1 MSIENLIII
10 ILACRGNQLAL
21 SSEISTNL
29 HLTRLRWVRNTEGAY
44 RDSLLWYTHELVT
57 KEKSFFYLIK
67 QRSLFGSVKACD
79 LLRIRVHFFILHFFA
94 SDNPWDASGEACI
107 LFMRRVLFLS
117 CSLFLHLM
125 MLLMKICAFAFF
137 FVSFF
142 CQLSPQVLLE
152 KVVASNPCL
161 KFHSWGGRRTWEKCS

>member
-57 KEKSFFYLIK
+57 KERGFFYLIRQFEISWYDIMYIIK
-67 QRSLFGSVKACD
+67 REQSQSSR
-79 LLRIRVHFFILHFFA
+79 
-94 SDNPWDASGEACI
+94 
-107 LFMRRVLFLS
+107 FL
-117 CSLFLHLM
+117 
-125 MLLMKICAFAFF
+125 
-137 FVSFF
+137 
-142 CQLSPQVLLE
+142 
-152 KVVASNPCL
+152 
-161 KFHSWGGRRTWEKCS
+161 

>member
-44 RDSLLWYTHELVT
+44 RDSLPWYTHELVT
-57 KEKSFFYLIK
+57 KEKRFLRSF
-67 QRSLFGSVKACD
+67 AD
-79 LLRIRVHFFILHFFA
+79 LCAFFILHFFA

-117 CSLFLHLM
+117 CLLFLHLM

-142 CQLSPQVLLE
+142 CQLLPQVLLE

-161 KFHSWGGRRTWEKCS
+161 KFHSWGARRTWEKCS

>member
-57 KEKSFFYLIK
+57 KERGFFYLIK

-79 LLRIRVHFFILHFFA
+79 LLRIHVHFFRLHFL
-94 SDNPWDASGEACI
+94 PQII
-107 LFMRRVLFLS
+107 LGTQVVRLVFCLCTLFLS
-117 CSLFLHLM
+117 CLLFLHLM
-125 MLLMKICAFAFF
+125 MLLMKICTSAFF
-137 FVSFF
+137 FCVFIV
-142 CQLSPQVLLE
+142 C
-152 KVVASNPCL
+152 
-161 KFHSWGGRRTWEKCS
+161 